1 MIVYT
6 SKECTLQIPKGLGN
20 FAADSVDIEPLSGSV
35 IELSATT
42 VTLSGAVETLEG
54 ETSKNKAD
62 IAALS
67 GKVDNLSSST
77 ITGLETRVSGNTKDI
92 AALSAQTTANT
103 AHIETLSASTVAMNN
118 SVTANTANIATLSG
132 ITSGLAVSVETLSG
146 EVKEDIYVYLKDLTA
161 MTTEEKTVAWKAL
174 EEKYLAGHS
183 IYLVAKSDNPTTD
196 LILPLAKYQPHKEG
210 DVLTGYFGFSV
221 IEGGGNAFYDVTFW
235 QRGQLFGN
243 IGPRATKK
251 VMYTLPKASSSK
263 LGGIKVGSGLTMS
276 GDFLN
281 LEIGEGL
288 GFSGNTLVVSGGSGS
303 GGGNYLIVNSLS
315 DISEPY
321 EGLEAYVKE
330 RTEYVEYTGYTID
343 ASQISEGYVA
353 HIYYDGANEAAV
365 YRSGEAFHWEWDN
378 NTTEK
383 FIDKGDYYYKINSE
397 HTVFTVLL
405 VNPAAYVTF
414 EEGVTT
420 ATTSG
425 TIEIFHKSVTYRYNG
440 TEWEEYQPPKV
451 YYLDEMTQSERADLY
466 NEIFRYTEKTFP
478 AGDYRFFVT
487 NEGNDE
493 YQGRFEVFVA
503 RFYEGDNVS
512 FSGLMQSRYNKVL
525 LQRGYKLTSTGD
537 FHSEF
542 SENTEIQGVHREL
555 EINITS
561 GGTIIGDDFNDLYQ
575 YLLYHTDNT
584 DAVLAPFPVLFRTA
598 IPDSGETCYAGTV
611 ETYTVWHSTTEGSHN
626 YIIFTS
632 KVEWNGRTR
641 VGKWKIWNDEQ
652 GWHSQTLYWGWLMN
666 GLVCVYDDE
675 YSNWSQ
681 AEKEEWYDRI
691 IDECWNYD
699 NTSFGLIRVSDK
711 TSSADTGYNQ
721 MRVSYSVYKLD
732 SIEAGYNSLH
742 FSGSEKDGDGPAERI
757 YSARITRGGSIE
769 QWEKRADL
777 SKLDEVYNAFIVAQ
791 YDEGNK
797 CLTGITHS
805 TKATMWETYKAERNE
820 EYARKTIIA
829 YVHTGDV
836 VPARFNL
843 INVDG
848 NMDENESGVKLYF
861 GAVYNSIADSSLHS
875 VRFSLSKNVETDVYT
890 IGDIV
895 EYSYTATV

>member
-20 FAADSVDIEPLSGSV
+20 FAAESVDIEPLSGSV

-42 VTLSGAVETLEG
+42 VTLSGAVETL
-54 ETSKNKAD
+54 NKSVDSQGDAIAD
-62 IAALS
+62 LLLD
-67 GKVDNLSSST
+67 VD
-77 ITGLETRVSGNTKDI
+77 GLDTRVSGNTEDI

-103 AHIETLSASTVAMNN
+103 AHIETLSASTVTMNN

-132 ITSGLAVSVETLSG
+132 ITSGLAVSVETLG
-146 EVKEDIYVYLKDLTA
+146 KVKEDIYVYLKDLTA
-161 MTTEEKTVAWKAL
+161 MTKEEKSVAWKAL

-183 IYLVAKSDNPTTD
+183 IYLVAKSGDPTTD
-196 LILPLAKYQPHKEG
+196 LMLPLAKYQPHTEG
-210 DVLTGYFGFSV
+210 EKYTGYFGFSV
-221 IEGGGNAFYDVTFW
+221 IDGGGNAFYDVTFW
-235 QRGQLFGN
+235 QRGDTLGN
-243 IGPRATKK
+243 TGPRAMRKE
-251 VMYTLPKASSSK
+251 MYKLPKASSGM

-288 GFSGNTLVVSGGSGS
+288 GFSGNTLVVSGGSG
-303 GGGNYLIVNSLS
+303 GGNYLIVDSLS
-315 DISEPY
+315 DISNPY

-330 RTEYVEYTGYTID
+330 RTEHLEYTGYTID

-353 HIYYDGANEAAV
+353 HIYYDGANETAV
-365 YRSGEAFHWEWDN
+365 YRSGGGFHWEWDN
-378 NTTEK
+378 GNTEK
-383 FIDKGDYYYKINSE
+383 FIDKKDYYYKINSE

-405 VNPAAYVTF
+405 KNPAAYVTF

-420 ATTSG
+420 ATTSD

-451 YYLDEMTQSERADLY
+451 YYLDKMTQSERADLY
-466 NEIFRYTEKTFP
+466 NEIFQYEEKTFP
-478 AGDYRFFVT
+478 AGNYRFFVT

-493 YQGRFEVFVA
+493 YQGRFEVFLA
-503 RFYEGDNVS
+503 RFYQGDDVS

-525 LQRGYKLTSTGD
+525 LQRGYKLTSAGD
-537 FHSEF
+537 FSPIF
-542 SENTEIQGVHREL
+542 SENTEIQGVRREI

-561 GGTIIGDDFNDLYQ
+561 GGTITGDNFEDLYQ
-575 YLLYHTDNT
+575 FLLYHTNNGDT
-584 DAVLAPFPVLFRTA
+584 ALAPFPVLFRTA
-598 IPDSGETCYAGTV
+598 IPNSGETCYAGTV
-611 ETYTVWHSTTEGSHN
+611 ETYTVWHSTTQDSHN

-641 VGKWKIWNDEQ
+641 VGKWKIWYDEQ

-666 GLVCVYDDE
+666 GLVCVYDNE

-691 IDECWNYD
+691 IEECWNYD
-699 NTSFGLIRVSDK
+699 NTSFGIIRVSDK

-721 MRVSYSVYKLD
+721 MRVSYSIYKLE

-742 FSGSEKDGDGPAERI
+742 FSGSEKDGDGPAERL
-757 YSARITRGGSIE
+757 YSARIARGNSIE
-769 QWEKRADL
+769 YWEKRADL
-777 SKLDEVYNAFIVAQ
+777 SKLDKVYDAFIVAQ
-791 YDEGNK
+791 YDNGNK
-797 CLTGITHS
+797 NLTGITHS
-805 TKATMWETYKAERNE
+805 TKATMWETYKIEGNE
-820 EYARKTIIA
+820 GYARKTIIA
-829 YVHTGDV
+829 YVHTGDI

-843 INVDG
+843 IYVDG

-861 GAVYNSIADSSLHS
+861 GAIYNSIADSSLHS

>member
-20 FAADSVDIEPLSGSV
+20 FASDSVDIEPLSGSV
-35 IELSATT
+35 VELSATT

-54 ETSKNKAD
+54 ETSKNKA
-62 IAALS
+62 
-67 GKVDNLSSST
+67 
-77 ITGLETRVSGNTKDI
+77 DI

-146 EVKEDIYVYLKDLTA
+146 EVKEDIYIYLKDLTA
-161 MTTEEKTVAWKAL
+161 MTKEEKVAFWKTL
-174 EEKYLAGHS
+174 EEKYLAGHQ
-183 IYLVAKSDNPTTD
+183 IYMVAHPLDLETD
-196 LILPLAKYQPHKEG
+196 LILPLVKYQPYTEG
-210 DVLTGYFGFSV
+210 QKYTGYFGFSV
-221 IEGGGNAFYDVTFW
+221 IEGGGNAFYDVNFW
-235 QRGQLFGN
+235 HRGDIVGNSGARAQRQ
-243 IGPRATKK
+243 I
-251 VMYTLPKASSSK
+251 MYTLPKADPK
-263 LGGIKVGSGLTMS
+263 RLGGIKVGSGLTMS

-288 GFSGNTLVVSGGSGS
+288 GFSGNTLVVSGSSGN
-303 GGGNYLIVNSLS
+303 GGGNYLIVNSLT
-315 DISEPY
+315 DITNPY

-330 RTEYVEYTGYTID
+330 WTEHLEYTGYTID

-365 YRSGEAFHWEWDN
+365 YRSGGAFYWEWN
-378 NTTEK
+378 NDITDT
-383 FIDKGDYYYKINSE
+383 FIDKVDYYYKINSE

-405 VNPAAYVTF
+405 KNPAAYVTF
-414 EEGVTT
+414 EGGVTT
-420 ATTSG
+420 ATTSD

-451 YYLDEMTQSERADLY
+451 YYLDKMTQAELLALY
-466 NEIFRYTEKTFP
+466 NDIFQYTEKTFP
-478 AGDYRFFVT
+478 AGNYRFFVT

-503 RFYEGDNVS
+503 RFYQGDNVS
-512 FSGLMQSRYNKVL
+512 FSGLMQSRSNKML

-584 DAVLAPFPVLFRTA
+584 DAVLAPFPVMFRTA
-598 IPDSGETCYAGTV
+598 IPNSGETCYAGTV

-632 KVEWNGRTR
+632 KIEWNGRTR
-641 VGKWKIWNDEQ
+641 VGKWKLWSDEQ
-652 GWHSQTLYWGWLMN
+652 GWHTQTLYWGWLMN

-681 AEKEEWYDRI
+681 TEKEEWYDRI
-691 IDECWNYD
+691 IEECWNYD
-699 NTSFGLIRVSDK
+699 NTSFGIIRVSDK

-721 MRVSYSVYKLD
+721 MRVSYSIYKLE

-742 FSGSEKDGDGPAERI
+742 FSGSEKDGDGPAERL
-757 YSARITRGGSIE
+757 YSARIARGNSIE
-769 QWEKRADL
+769 YWEKRADL
-777 SKLDEVYNAFIVAQ
+777 SKLDKIYDAFIVAQ
-791 YDEGNK
+791 YDNGNK
-797 CLTGITHS
+797 NLTGITHS
-805 TKATMWETYKAERNE
+805 TKATIWEAYKAERNE

-829 YVHTGDV
+829 YVHTGDI

>member
-42 VTLSGAVETLEG
+42 VTLSGAVETL
-54 ETSKNKAD
+54 NKSVDSQGNA
-62 IAALS
+62 IAGLLLD
-67 GKVDNLSSST
+67 VD
-77 ITGLETRVSGNTKDI
+77 GLDTRVSGNTKDI

-132 ITSGLAVSVETLSG
+132 ITSGLAVSVETLG
-146 EVKEDIYVYLKDLTA
+146 KVKEDIYVYLKDLNA
-161 MTTEEKTVAWKAL
+161 MTTEEKKTAWVAL

-183 IYLVAKSDNPTTD
+183 IYMVAMSDNPTTNI
-196 LILPLAKYQPHKEG
+196 ILPLAKYQPHKEG
-210 DVLTGYFGFSV
+210 ETLTGYFGFSV

-235 QRGQLFGN
+235 QRGTIFGN
-243 IGPRATKK
+243 TGPRATKK

-288 GFSGNTLVVSGGSGS
+288 GFSGNTLVVSGGSEN
-303 GGGNYLIVNSLS
+303 GGNYLIVNSLS
-315 DISEPY
+315 DISAPY

-343 ASQISEGYVA
+343 ASQINEGYAA
-353 HIYYDGANEAAV
+353 HIYYDGTNETAV
-365 YRSGEAFHWEWDN
+365 YRSGEAFYWEWDN
-378 NTTEK
+378 GTTEV
-383 FIDKGDYYYKINSE
+383 FIDKGDYYYKINSG

-405 VNPAAYVTF
+405 KNPAAYVTF
-414 EEGVTT
+414 EGGVTT
-420 ATTSG
+420 ATTSN
-425 TIEIFHKSVTYRYNG
+425 TFEILHKAVTYRYNG

-451 YYLDEMTQSERADLY
+451 YYLDKMTQSERVDLY
-466 NEIFRYTEKTFP
+466 NEIFRYKETTFP
-478 AGDYRFFVT
+478 AGNYRFFVT

-503 RFYEGDNVS
+503 RFYQGDGVS
-512 FSGLMQSRYNKVL
+512 FSGLMQSRVNKVL

-537 FHSEF
+537 FNSEF
-542 SENTEIQGVHREL
+542 SENTEIKGVPG
-555 EINITS
+555 EIIMNIS
-561 GGTIIGDDFNDLYQ
+561 SDGTINVTRF
-575 YLLYHTDNT
+575 LLYDLLLANT
-584 DAVLAPFPVLFRTA
+584 NNGNSTFAPFPVLFKEE
-598 IPDSGETCYAGTV
+598 IPDRKDTYYAGTI
-611 ETYTVWHSTTEGSHN
+611 ESFSMGHSTHKNSDN
-626 YIIFTS
+626 WVIFTA
-632 KVEWNGRTR
+632 KIEWNGRTR
-641 VGKWKIWNDEQ
+641 VGKWKIW
-652 GWHSQTLYWGWLMN
+652 HSNEGSWLMQTLYWGWLMN
-666 GLVCVYDDE
+666 GLVCVYDSE

-681 AEKEEWYDRI
+681 TEKEEWYDRI
-691 IDECWNYD
+691 IEECWNYD

-721 MRVSYSVYKLD
+721 MRVSYSIYKLD

-742 FSGSEKDGDGPAERI
+742 FSGSEKDGDGPSERL
-757 YSARITRGGSIE
+757 YNARIARGGSIE
-769 QWEKRADL
+769 YWEKRADL
-777 SKLDEVYNAFIVAQ
+777 SKLDNIYDAFIVAQ
-791 YDEGNK
+791 YDNGNK
-797 CLTGITHS
+797 SLTGITHS
-805 TKATMWETYKAERNE
+805 TKATMWETYKVERNE
-820 EYARKTIIA
+820 GYARKTIVA

-843 INVDG
+843 ISVDG
-848 NMDENESGVKLYF
+848 NMEQNESGVKLYF
-861 GAVYNSIADSSLHS
+861 GAIYNSIADSSLHS

-895 EYSYTATV
+895 ENSYTTS

>member
-20 FAADSVDIEPLSGSV
+20 FAAESVDIEPLSGSV

-42 VTLSGAVETLEG
+42 VTLSGAVETL
-54 ETSKNKAD
+54 NKSVDSQGDAIAD
-62 IAALS
+62 LLLD
-67 GKVDNLSSST
+67 VD
-77 ITGLETRVSGNTKDI
+77 GLDTRVSGNTEDI
-92 AALSAQTTANT
+92 AALSAQTTANK
-103 AHIETLSASTVAMNN
+103 AHIETLSASTVAINN

-146 EVKEDIYVYLKDLTA
+146 EVKEDIYVYLKDLNA
-161 MTTEEKTVAWKAL
+161 MTTEEKTAAWGAL

-183 IYLVAKSDNPTTD
+183 IYLVAESTTSSTTD
-196 LILPLAKYQPHKEG
+196 IILPLAKYQPHKEG
-210 DVLTGYFGFSV
+210 EALTGYFGFSV
-221 IEGGGNAFYDVTFW
+221 IDGGGNAFYDVTFW
-235 QRGQLFGN
+235 QRGTIFGN
-243 IGPRATKK
+243 TGIKATRKE
-251 VMYTLPKASSSK
+251 MYKLPNASSSK

-288 GFSGNTLVVSGGSGS
+288 GFSGNTLVVSGGSGGS
-303 GGGNYLIVNSLS
+303 NGNYLIVNSLS

-343 ASQISEGYVA
+343 ASQIVDKTVA
-353 HIYYDGANEAAV
+353 HIYYDGTNENSV
-365 YRSGEAFHWEWDN
+365 YRDANYFYLDW
-378 NTTEK
+378 NTSNTGV

-397 HTVFTVLL
+397 QTVFTVLL

-420 ATTSG
+420 ATTSD
-425 TIEIFHKSVTYRYNG
+425 TVEIFHKAVTYRYNG

-451 YYLDEMTQSERADLY
+451 YYLDEMTQSERVDLY
-466 NEIFRYTEKTFP
+466 NEIFRYEEKTFP
-478 AGDYRFFVT
+478 AGNYRFFVT
-487 NEGNDE
+487 NEGYDE

-503 RFYEGDNVS
+503 RFYQGDDVS
-512 FSGLMQSRYNKVL
+512 FSGLMQSRSNDLL

-542 SENTEIQGVHREL
+542 EQNTVIQVVHSEIR
-555 EINITS
+555 IDITS
-561 GGTIIGDDFNDLYQ
+561 GGTITNNYFEELYQ
-575 YLLYHTDNT
+575 YLLSNSNNYIEYVN
-584 DAVLAPFPVLFRTA
+584 APFPILFREE
-598 IPDSGETCYAGTV
+598 IPDSGETYYAGTI
-611 ETYTVWHSTTEGSHN
+611 EAFTMGHSTQNGN
-626 YIIFTS
+626 DNWAIFTA

-641 VGKWKIWNDEQ
+641 VGKWKIWYNAE

-666 GLVCVYDDE
+666 GLVCVYDSE

-681 AEKEEWYDRI
+681 TEKEEWYDRI
-691 IDECWNYD
+691 IEECWNYD
-699 NTSFGLIRVSDK
+699 NTSFGIIRVNDK
-711 TSSADTGYNQ
+711 TSSADTGYNH
-721 MRVSYSVYKLD
+721 MRVSYSIYKLD

-742 FSGSEKDGDGPAERI
+742 FSGSEKDGDAPAERV
-757 YSARITRGGSIE
+757 YSARIARGNSIE
-769 QWEKRADL
+769 YWEKRADL
-777 SKLDEVYNAFIVAQ
+777 SKLDKVYDAFIVAQ
-791 YDEGNK
+791 YDNGNK
-797 CLTGITHS
+797 NLTGITHN
-805 TKATMWETYKAERNE
+805 TKATMWETYKIEGNE
-820 EYARKTIIA
+820 GYARKTIMA
-829 YVHTGDV
+829 YVHTGDI

-843 INVDG
+843 ISVDG
-848 NMDENESGVKLYF
+848 NMEQNESSVKLYF

-895 EYSYTATV
+895 EYSYTAS

>member
-67 GKVDNLSSST
+67 
-77 ITGLETRVSGNTKDI
+77 
-92 AALSAQTTANT
+92 AQTTANT
-103 AHIETLSASTVAMNN
+103 AHIETLSASTVAINN

-132 ITSGLAVSVETLSG
+132 ITSGLAVSVETLG
-146 EVKEDIYVYLKDLTA
+146 EVKEDIYVYLKDLNA
-161 MTTEEKTVAWKAL
+161 MTLEEKKAAWGPL

-183 IYLVAKSDNPTTD
+183 IYLVAKSPTNMATD
-196 LILPLAKYQPHKEG
+196 LILPLAKYQPYEEG
-210 DVLTGYFGFSV
+210 KQYTGYFGFSV
-221 IEGGGNAFYDVTFW
+221 IDGGGNAFYDVTFW
-235 QRGQLFGN
+235 HRGQIFGN
-243 IGPRATKK
+243 LGVKAERKI
-251 VMYTLPKASSSK
+251 MYTLPKADPK
-263 LGGIKVGSGLTMS
+263 RLGGIKVGSGLTMS

-288 GFSGNTLVVSGGSGS
+288 GFSGNTLVVSGGSG
-303 GGGNYLIVNSLS
+303 GGNYLIVDSLS
-315 DISEPY
+315 DISNPY

-330 RTEYVEYTGYTID
+330 WTEHLQYTGYTID
-343 ASQISEGYVA
+343 ASQINEGYAA

-365 YRSGEAFHWEWDN
+365 YRSGEGFYWEWDN
-378 NTTEK
+378 GTTEK
-383 FIDKGDYYYKINSE
+383 FIDKGDYYYKINSG

-405 VNPAAYVTF
+405 KNPAAYVTF

-420 ATTSG
+420 ATTSD
-425 TIEIFHKSVTYRYNG
+425 TIDIFHKSVTYRYNG

-451 YYLDEMTQSERADLY
+451 YYLDKMTQSERVDLY

-478 AGDYRFFVT
+478 AGNYRFFVT

-503 RFYEGDNVS
+503 RFYQGDNVS
-512 FSGLMQSRYNKVL
+512 FSGLMQSRGNKML

-537 FHSEF
+537 FYSVLEENTVIQGIHSE
-542 SENTEIQGVHREL
+542 IR
-555 EINITS
+555 INITS
-561 GGTIIGDDFNDLYQ
+561 GGTIDGNLEKLY
-575 YLLYHTDNT
+575 YTLGNNTDNIET
-584 DAVLAPFPVLFRTA
+584 ALAPFPILFSEE
-598 IPDSGETCYAGTV
+598 IPDSGKTYYAGTV
-611 ETYTVWHSTTEGSHN
+611 EAFTLRN
-626 YIIFTS
+626 YVPNGNWAIFTS
-632 KVEWNGRTR
+632 KIEWNGRTR

-681 AEKEEWYDRI
+681 TEKEEWYDRI
-691 IDECWNYD
+691 INECWNYD

-711 TSSADTGYNQ
+711 TSSADTGYNH
-721 MRVSYSVYKLD
+721 MRVVYSIYKLD

-742 FSGSEKDGDGPAERI
+742 FSGSEKDGDGPSERL
-757 YSARITRGGSIE
+757 YNARIARGNSIE
-769 QWEKRADL
+769 YWEKRADL
-777 SKLDEVYNAFIVAQ
+777 SKLDKVYDAFIVAQ
-791 YDEGNK
+791 YDNGNK
-797 CLTGITHS
+797 NLTGITHS
-805 TKATMWETYKAERNE
+805 TKATMWETYKIEGNE
-820 EYARKTIIA
+820 GYARKTIIA

-843 INVDG
+843 ISVDG
-848 NMDENESGVKLYF
+848 NMEQNESGVKLYF
-861 GAVYNSIADSSLHS
+861 GAVFNSLADSSLHS

-895 EYSYTATV
+895 EYSYAAS

>member
-67 GKVDNLSSST
+67 T
-77 ITGLETRVSGNTKDI
+77 
-92 AALSAQTTANT
+92 QTTANT

-161 MTTEEKTVAWKAL
+161 MTKEEKTVAWKAL

-183 IYLVAKSDNPTTD
+183 IYLVAKSPASSTTD
-196 LILPLAKYQPHKEG
+196 IILPLAKYEPHKEG

-221 IEGGGNAFYDVTFW
+221 IDGGGNAFYDVTFW

-243 IGPRATKK
+243 TGQKATRQI
-251 VMYTLPKASSSK
+251 MYTLPKADPK
-263 LGGIKVGSGLTMS
+263 RLGGIKPGSGLTMS

-281 LEIGEGL
+281 LDIGEGL
-288 GFSGNTLVVSGGSGS
+288 GFSGNTLVVSGSSGS

-315 DISEPY
+315 DISNPY

-330 RTEYVEYTGYTID
+330 RTEHLEYTGYTID

-353 HIYYDGANEAAV
+353 HIYYDGTNETAV
-365 YRSGEAFHWEWDN
+365 YRSGEGFYWEWDN
-378 NTTEK
+378 GITEV
-383 FIDKGDYYYKINSE
+383 FIDKGDYYYKINSNY
-397 HTVFTVLL
+397 TVFTVLL
-405 VNPAAYVTF
+405 KNPAAYVTF

-420 ATTSG
+420 ATTSD

-451 YYLDEMTQSERADLY
+451 YYLDKMTQSERVDLY

-478 AGDYRFFVT
+478 AGNYRFFVT

-503 RFYEGDNVS
+503 RFYQGDNVS
-512 FSGLMQSRYNKVL
+512 FSGLMQSRGNKML

-537 FHSEF
+537 FNSEF

-561 GGTIIGDDFNDLYQ
+561 GGTIIGDDFEDLYQ
-575 YLLYHTDNT
+575 FLLYHTNNVDT
-584 DAVLAPFPVLFRTA
+584 ALAPFPVLFRTA
-598 IPDSGETCYAGTV
+598 IPNSGETCYAGTV
-611 ETYTVWHSTTEGSHN
+611 ETYTVWNSTQEGGYN

-632 KVEWNGRTR
+632 KIEWNGRTR
-641 VGKWKIWNDEQ
+641 VGKWKIWYNEQ
-652 GWHSQTLYWGWLMN
+652 GWHTKTLYWGWLMN
-666 GLVCVYDDE
+666 GLVCIYDSE

-699 NTSFGLIRVSDK
+699 NTSFGIIRVSDK
-711 TSSADTGYNQ
+711 TSSADTGYNH
-721 MRVSYSVYKLD
+721 MRVSYSIYKLD

-742 FSGSEKDGDGPAERI
+742 FSGSEQDGDGPAERI
-757 YSARITRGGSIE
+757 YSARIARGNSIE
-769 QWEKRADL
+769 YWEKRADL
-777 SKLDEVYNAFIVAQ
+777 SKLDKIYDAFIVAQ
-791 YDEGNK
+791 YDNDNK
-797 CLTGITHS
+797 NLTGITHS
-805 TKATMWETYKAERNE
+805 TKATMWETYKIERNE
-820 EYARKTIIA
+820 GYARKTIVA
-829 YVHTGDV
+829 YVHTGDI

-843 INVDG
+843 ISVEG
-848 NMDENESGVKLYF
+848 NMDENEGGVKLYF

>member
-1 MIVYT
+1 MHFFNMIKYQNED
-6 SKECTLQIPKGLGN
+6 KTLIVPSGLGN
-20 FAADSVDIEPLSGSV
+20 IPSKGGSDVTKQDV
-35 IELSATT
+35 IEIVNSAITAYDT
-42 VTLSGAVETLEG
+42 EAQVELEG
-54 ETSKNKAD
+54 IRDNVSGNTAD

-67 GKVDNLSSST
+67 GQVNNLSSST
-77 ITGLETRVSGNTKDI
+77 VTGLETAQN
-92 AALSAQTTANT
+92 AA
-103 AHIETLSASTVAMNN
+103 N
-118 SVTANTANIATLSG
+118 SANI
-132 ITSGLAVSVETLSG
+132 LASSAYTRADEA
-146 EVKEDIYVYLKDLTA
+146 YN
-161 MTTEEKTVAWKAL
+161 
-174 EEKYLAGHS
+174 LAES
-183 IYLVAKSDNPTTD
+183 
-196 LILPLAKYQPHKEG
+196 
-210 DVLTGYFGFSV
+210 LTG
-221 IEGGGNAFYDVTFW
+221 
-235 QRGQLFGN
+235 
-243 IGPRATKK
+243 
-251 VMYTLPKASSSK
+251 
-263 LGGIKVGSGLTMS
+263 GS
-276 GDFLN
+276 N
-281 LEIGEGL
+281 
-288 GFSGNTLVVSGGSGS
+288 
-303 GGGNYLIVNSLS
+303 GNYLIVNSLS

-330 RTEYVEYTGYTID
+330 RTEYVQYTGYTID
-343 ASQISEGYVA
+343 ASQISEGYAA

-365 YRSGEAFHWEWDN
+365 YRSGGAFHWEWN
-378 NTTEK
+378 NDITDT
-383 FIDKGDYYYKINSE
+383 FIDKVDYYYKINSE

-405 VNPAAYVTF
+405 KNPAAYVTF
-414 EEGVTT
+414 EGGVTT
-420 ATTSG
+420 ATTSD

-451 YYLDEMTQSERADLY
+451 YYLDKMTQAELVALY
-466 NEIFRYTEKTFP
+466 NDIFRYSEKTFP
-478 AGDYRFFVT
+478 AGNYRFFVT

-503 RFYEGDNVS
+503 RFYQGDNVS
-512 FSGLMQSRYNKVL
+512 FSGLMQSRGNKML

-542 SENTEIQGVHREL
+542 SENTVIQGVSREI

-611 ETYTVWHSTTEGSHN
+611 ETYTVWHSTQQGGYN

-632 KVEWNGRTR
+632 KIEWNGRTR
-641 VGKWKIWNDEQ
+641 VGKWKIWYNEQ
-652 GWHSQTLYWGWLMN
+652 GWHTQTLYWGWLMN

-681 AEKEEWYDRI
+681 TEKEEWYDRI

-699 NTSFGLIRVSDK
+699 NTSFGIIRVSDK

-721 MRVSYSVYKLD
+721 MRVSYSIYKLD

-742 FSGSEKDGDGPAERI
+742 FSGSEKDGDGPAERL
-757 YSARITRGGSIE
+757 YSARIARGNSIE
-769 QWEKRADL
+769 YWEKRADL
-777 SKLDEVYNAFIVAQ
+777 SKLDKIYDAFIVAQ
-791 YDEGNK
+791 YDNGNK
-797 CLTGITHS
+797 NLTGITHS
-805 TKATMWETYKAERNE
+805 TKATMWESYKAERNE
-820 EYARKTIIA
+820 EYARKTIVA
-829 YVHTGDV
+829 YVHTGDI

-843 INVDG
+843 IYVDG

-895 EYSYTATV
+895 EYSYASS

>member
-42 VTLSGAVETLEG
+42 VNLSGALETLEG
-54 ETSKNKAD
+54 ETSKNKA
-62 IAALS
+62 
-67 GKVDNLSSST
+67 
-77 ITGLETRVSGNTKDI
+77 DI

-161 MTTEEKTVAWKAL
+161 MTKEEKTVAWKAL

-183 IYLVAKSDNPTTD
+183 IYLVGKSSDPTTD
-196 LILPLAKYQPHKEG
+196 IILPLAKYQPHKEG
-210 DVLTGYFGFSV
+210 DILTGYFGFSV
-221 IEGGGNAFYDVTFW
+221 IDGGGNAFYDVTFW
-235 QRGQLFGN
+235 QRGQMFGN
-243 IGPRATKK
+243 IGPKATRQ
-251 VMYTLPKASSSK
+251 VMYTLPKADPK
-263 LGGIKVGSGLTMS
+263 RLGGIKVGSGLTMS

-288 GFSGNTLVVSGGSGS
+288 GFSGNTLVVSGS
-303 GGGNYLIVNSLS
+303 GGSNGNYLIVDSLS
-315 DISEPY
+315 DISNPY

-330 RTEYVEYTGYTID
+330 RTEYVQYTGYTID
-343 ASQISEGYVA
+343 ASQISEGYAA

-365 YRSGEAFHWEWDN
+365 YRSGGLFYWEWDN
-378 NTTEK
+378 YTSEK
-383 FIDKGDYYYKINSE
+383 FIDKVDYYYKINSE

-405 VNPAAYVTF
+405 KNPAAYVTF

-420 ATTSG
+420 ATTSD

-451 YYLDEMTQSERADLY
+451 YYLDKMTQAERADLY
-466 NEIFRYTEKTFP
+466 NEIFKYTEKTFP
-478 AGDYRFFVT
+478 AGNYRFFVF

-503 RFYEGDNVS
+503 RFYQGDDVS
-512 FSGLMQSRYNKVL
+512 FSGLMQSRSSKKL

-537 FHSEF
+537 FRSEF
-542 SENTEIQGVHREL
+542 SENTEIQGVQREL

-561 GGTIIGDDFNDLYQ
+561 GGTITGDDFNDLYQ
-575 YLLYHTDNT
+575 YLLYHTNNGG
-584 DAVLAPFPVLFRTA
+584 DAVLAPFPVMFRTA
-598 IPDSGETCYAGTV
+598 IPNSGETCYAGTV
-611 ETYTVWHSTTEGSHN
+611 ETYTVWHSTTQDSHN

-641 VGKWKIWNDEQ
+641 VGKWKIWSDEQ

-681 AEKEEWYDRI
+681 TEKEEWYDRI
-691 IDECWNYD
+691 IEECWNYD
-699 NTSFGLIRVSDK
+699 NTSFGIIRVSDK

-721 MRVSYSVYKLD
+721 MRVSYSIYRLE

-742 FSGSEKDGDGPAERI
+742 FSGSEKDGDGPAERL
-757 YSARITRGGSIE
+757 YSARIARGGSIE
-769 QWEKRADL
+769 YWEKRVDL
-777 SKLDEVYNAFIVAQ
+777 SKLDKVYDAFIVAQ
-791 YDEGNK
+791 YDNDNK
-797 CLTGITHS
+797 NLTGITHS
-805 TKATMWETYKAERNE
+805 TKATMWETYKIEGNE
-820 EYARKTIIA
+820 GYARKTIVA

-843 INVDG
+843 ISVEG
-848 NMDENESGVKLYF
+848 NMGENESGVKLHF

>member
-42 VTLSGAVETLEG
+42 VTLSGAVETL
-54 ETSKNKAD
+54 NKSVDSQGNAIAD
-62 IAALS
+62 LLLD
-67 GKVDNLSSST
+67 VD
-77 ITGLETRVSGNTKDI
+77 GLDTRVSGNTKDI

-103 AHIETLSASTVAMNN
+103 AHIEALSASTVAMNN

-161 MTTEEKTVAWKAL
+161 MTKEEKTVAWGAL

-183 IYLVAKSDNPTTD
+183 IYLVAKSSDPSTD
-196 LILPLAKYQPHKEG
+196 LIFPLTKYQPYTEG
-210 DVLTGYFGFSV
+210 DKYTGYFGFSV

-235 QRGQLFGN
+235 RRGDTLGN
-243 IGPRATKK
+243 IGTRIIRKE
-251 VMYTLPKASSSK
+251 MYTLPKASSGM

-288 GFSGNTLVVSGGSGS
+288 GFSGNTLVVSGGGS
-303 GGGNYLIVNSLS
+303 GGGNYLIVDSLS
-315 DISEPY
+315 DISNPY

-330 RTEYVEYTGYTID
+330 KTEYLEYTGYTID
-343 ASQISEGYVA
+343 ASQISEGYAA
-353 HIYYDGANEAAV
+353 HIYYDGTNEKAV
-365 YRSGEAFHWEWDN
+365 YRSGGSFHWGWDN
-378 NTTEK
+378 GITDR
-383 FIDKGDYYYKINSE
+383 FIDEEDFYYKINSE

-405 VNPAAYVTF
+405 KNPAAYVTF
-414 EEGVTT
+414 EGGVTT
-420 ATTSG
+420 ATTSD
-425 TIEIFHKSVTYRYNG
+425 TIEIFHMSTTHRYNG
-440 TEWEEYQPPKV
+440 TEWEQYQPQRV
-451 YYLDEMTQSERADLY
+451 CYLDEMTKAERVSLY
-466 NEIFRYTEKTFP
+466 RELKQYYETTFP
-478 AGDYRFFVT
+478 AGKYRFFAE
-487 NEGNDE
+487 NKQDE
-493 YQGRFEVFVA
+493 AFLGKFEVFLA
-503 RFYEGDNVS
+503 RFDGNGDIW
-512 FSGLMQSRYNKVL
+512 FTGIMQSRYNDILYRRSYQLNSV
-525 LQRGYKLTSTGD
+525 GD
-537 FHSEF
+537 FSITF
-542 SENTEIQGVHREL
+542 SWDGQIPTIPEETR
-555 EINITS
+555 INITS
-561 GGTIIGDDFNDLYQ
+561 GGTLDGDFEKFYNE
-575 YLLYHTDNT
+575 LLGNT
-584 DAVLAPFPVLFRTA
+584 NNGGAVIAPFPILFREE
-598 IPDSGETCYAGTV
+598 IPDSGETYYAGTV
-611 ETYTVWHSTTEGSHN
+611 EAFTMGHSTQNGN
-626 YIIFTS
+626 DNWAIFTA
-632 KVEWNGRTR
+632 KIEWNGRTR
-641 VGKWKIWNDEQ
+641 VGKWKIWYNEQ

-666 GLVCVYDDE
+666 GLVCVYDNE

-691 IDECWNYD
+691 IEECWNYD
-699 NTSFGLIRVSDK
+699 NTSFGIIRVNDK
-711 TSSADTGYNQ
+711 TSSADTGYNH
-721 MRVSYSVYKLD
+721 MRVSYSIYKLD

-742 FSGSEKDGDGPAERI
+742 FSGSEKDGDGPAERL
-757 YSARITRGGSIE
+757 YNARIMRGNSIE
-769 QWEKRADL
+769 YWEKRVDL
-777 SKLDEVYNAFIVAQ
+777 SKLDKVYDAFIVAQ

-797 CLTGITHS
+797 SLTGITHS
-805 TKATMWETYKAERNE
+805 TKATMWETYKIERNE
-820 EYARKTIIA
+820 GYARKTIVA

-843 INVDG
+843 IYVDG

-895 EYSYTATV
+895 EYSYANS

>member
-35 IELSATT
+35 VELSATT

-54 ETSKNKAD
+54 KTS
-62 IAALS
+62 
-67 GKVDNLSSST
+67 
-77 ITGLETRVSGNTKDI
+77 E
-92 AALSAQTTANT
+92 NT
-103 AHIETLSASTVAMNN
+103 AHIEALSASTVAMNN

-132 ITSGLAVSVETLSG
+132 ITSGLAVKVETLG
-146 EVKEDIYVYLKDLTA
+146 EVKEDIYVYLKDLNA
-161 MTTEEKTVAWKAL
+161 MTIEEKKSAWVAL

-183 IYLVAKSDNPTTD
+183 IYLVASPTNSTTY
-196 LILPLAKYQPHKEG
+196 LTLPLGKYQPHIEG
-210 DVLTGYFGFSV
+210 IDYTGYFEFLV
-221 IEGGGNAFYDVTFW
+221 IEGEGNAFYDVTFW
-235 QRGQLFGN
+235 HRGAISGN
-243 IGPRATKK
+243 SGPRATKK

-263 LGGIKVGSGLTMS
+263 LGGIKIGSGLTMS

-288 GFSGNTLVVSGGSGS
+288 AFSGNTLVVSGGSEN
-303 GGGNYLIVNSLS
+303 GGNYLIVNSLS
-315 DISEPY
+315 DISNPY

-330 RTEYVEYTGYTID
+330 RTEHLQYTGYTID
-343 ASQISEGYVA
+343 ASQINEGYAA
-353 HIYYDGANEAAV
+353 HIYYDGTNETPV
-365 YRSGEAFHWEWDN
+365 YRSGEGFYWEWDN
-378 NTTEK
+378 GTTEK
-383 FIDKGDYYYKINSE
+383 FIDKGDYYYKINSG

-405 VNPAAYVTF
+405 KNPAAYVTF
-414 EEGVTT
+414 ENGVTT
-420 ATTSG
+420 ATTSD

-451 YYLDEMTQSERADLY
+451 YYLDEMTQSERVDLY
-466 NEIFRYTEKTFP
+466 NEIFRYEEKTFP
-478 AGDYRFFVT
+478 AGNYRFFVT

-503 RFYEGDNVS
+503 RFYQGDNVS
-512 FSGLMQSRYNKVL
+512 FSGLMQSRGNKML

-537 FHSEF
+537 FNSEF
-542 SENTEIQGVHREL
+542 SANTEIQGVHREL

-575 YLLYHTDNT
+575 FLLYHTNNGDT
-584 DAVLAPFPVLFRTA
+584 ALAPFPVLFRTA
-598 IPDSGETCYAGTV
+598 IPNSGETCYAGTV
-611 ETYTVWHSTTEGSHN
+611 ETYTVWHSTTQDSHN

-641 VGKWKIWNDEQ
+641 VGKWKLWYDEQ
-652 GWHSQTLYWGWLMN
+652 GWHTKTLYWGWLMN

-681 AEKEEWYDRI
+681 TEKEEWYDRI
-691 IDECWNYD
+691 IEECWNYD
-699 NTSFGLIRVSDK
+699 NTSFGIIRVSDK
-711 TSSADTGYNQ
+711 TSSADTGYNH
-721 MRVSYSVYKLD
+721 MRVSYSIYRLE

-742 FSGSEKDGDGPAERI
+742 FSGSEKDGDAPAERL
-757 YSARITRGGSIE
+757 YSARIARGNSIE
-769 QWEKRADL
+769 YWERRVDL
-777 SKLDEVYNAFIVAQ
+777 SKLDKVYDAFIVAQ
-791 YDEGNK
+791 YDNGNK
-797 CLTGITHS
+797 SLTGITHS
-805 TKATMWETYKAERNE
+805 TKATMWETYKIERNE
-820 EYARKTIIA
+820 GYTRKTIVA

-843 INVDG
+843 ISVEG
-848 NMDENESGVKLYF
+848 NMDENEGGVKLYF

-875 VRFSLSKNVETDVYT
+875 VRFSLSKNVQTDVYT

-895 EYSYTATV
+895 EHSYTAS

>member
-1 MIVYT
+1 MIVYIA
-6 SKECTLQIPKGLGN
+6 SDSTLQIPKGLGN
-20 FAADSVDIEPLSGSV
+20 FAAESVDIEPLSGSV

-54 ETSKNKAD
+54 ETNKNKA
-62 IAALS
+62 
-67 GKVDNLSSST
+67 
-77 ITGLETRVSGNTKDI
+77 DI

-146 EVKEDIYVYLKDLTA
+146 KVKENIYVYLKDLNA
-161 MTTEEKTVAWKAL
+161 MTAEEKKAAWVAL

-183 IYLVAKSDNPTTD
+183 IYLVAKSDDPTTD
-196 LILPLAKYQPHKEG
+196 IILPLAKYEPHKEG

-243 IGPRATKK
+243 TGPRATKK

-288 GFSGNTLVVSGGSGS
+288 GFSGNTLVVSGGSEN
-303 GGGNYLIVNSLS
+303 GGNYLIVNSLS
-315 DISEPY
+315 DISNPY

-330 RTEYVEYTGYTID
+330 RTEHLQYTGYTID

-353 HIYYDGANEAAV
+353 HIYYDGANETAV
-365 YRSGEAFHWEWDN
+365 YRSGERFHWGWN
-378 NTTEK
+378 NDITET

-405 VNPAAYVTF
+405 KNPAAYVTF

-420 ATTSG
+420 ATTSD
-425 TIEIFHKSVTYRYNG
+425 TVEIFHMSTTYRYNG
-440 TEWEEYQPPKV
+440 TEWEQYQPQRV
-451 YYLDEMTQSERADLY
+451 CYLDEMTQSERVSLY
-466 NEIFRYTEKTFP
+466 RELKQYNDISFP
-478 AGDYRFFVT
+478 AGKYRFFAKDDQ
-487 NEGNDE
+487 NDAFSNKFELLLAKFDGN
-493 YQGRFEVFVA
+493 
-503 RFYEGDNVS
+503 GDIW
-512 FSGLMQSRYNKVL
+512 FTGIMQSRYNDIMFRRSY
-525 LQRGYKLTSTGD
+525 QLTSAGG
-537 FHSEF
+537 F
-542 SENTEIQGVHREL
+542 SITFSWESQIPTIPEETR
-555 EINITS
+555 INITS
-561 GGTIIGDDFNDLYQ
+561 GGTLDGDFEKFYNE
-575 YLLYHTDNT
+575 LLNNT
-584 DAVLAPFPVLFRTA
+584 NNGGTVIAPFPILFREE
-598 IPDSGETCYAGTV
+598 IPDSGETYYAGTV
-611 ETYTVWHSTTEGSHN
+611 EAFTMGHSTQNGN
-626 YIIFTS
+626 DNWAIFTA

-641 VGKWKIWNDEQ
+641 VGKWKLWYDEQ
-652 GWHSQTLYWGWLMN
+652 GWHTQTLYWGWLMN

-681 AEKEEWYDRI
+681 TEKEEWYDRI
-691 IDECWNYD
+691 IEECWNYD

-711 TSSADTGYNQ
+711 TSSADTGYNH
-721 MRVSYSVYKLD
+721 MRVSYSIYRLE

-742 FSGSEKDGDGPAERI
+742 FSGSEKDGDGPAERV

-769 QWEKRADL
+769 YWERRVDL
-777 SKLDEVYNAFIVAQ
+777 SKLDKVYDAFIVAQ
-791 YDEGNK
+791 YDNGNK
-797 CLTGITHS
+797 SLTGITHS
-805 TKATMWETYKAERNE
+805 TKVTMWETYKVERNE
-820 EYARKTIIA
+820 EYARKTIVA

>member
-20 FAADSVDIEPLSGSV
+20 FAAESVDIEPLSGSV

-42 VTLSGAVETLEG
+42 VTLSGAVETLNESVDSQG
-54 ETSKNKAD
+54 NAIAD
-62 IAALS
+62 LLLD
-67 GKVDNLSSST
+67 VD
-77 ITGLETRVSGNTKDI
+77 GLDTRVSGNTKDI

-103 AHIETLSASTVAMNN
+103 AHIEALSASTVAMNN

-132 ITSGLAVSVETLSG
+132 ITSGLAVSVETLG
-146 EVKEDIYVYLKDLTA
+146 KVKEDIYVYLKDLTA
-161 MTTEEKTVAWKAL
+161 MTTEEKTAAWKAL

-183 IYLVAKSDNPTTD
+183 IYLVAKSPTSSTTD
-196 LILPLAKYQPHKEG
+196 LILPLAKYQPHTEG
-210 DVLTGYFGFSV
+210 EKYTGYFDFSV

-235 QRGQLFGN
+235 QRGDILGN
-243 IGPRATKK
+243 TGEKATRKL
-251 VMYTLPKASSSK
+251 MYTLRKASSGM

-288 GFSGNTLVVSGGSGS
+288 GFSGNTLVVSGGSG
-303 GGGNYLIVNSLS
+303 NYLIVDSLS
-315 DISEPY
+315 DISNPY

-330 RTEYVEYTGYTID
+330 KTEYAEYTGYTID
-343 ASQISEGYVA
+343 ASQIIDGTVA
-353 HIYYDGANEAAV
+353 HIYYDGNNENSV
-365 YRSGEAFHWEWDN
+365 YRDTNYFYLDW
-378 NTTEK
+378 NTSATGV

-397 HTVFTVLL
+397 QTVFTVLL

-420 ATTSG
+420 ATTSD
-425 TIEIFHKSVTYRYNG
+425 TIEIFHKAVTYRYNG

-451 YYLDEMTQSERADLY
+451 YYLDKMTQSERVDLY

-478 AGDYRFFVT
+478 AGNYRFFVT

-503 RFYEGDNVS
+503 RFYQGDNVS
-512 FSGLMQSRYNKVL
+512 FSGLMQSRSGKLL
-525 LQRGYKLTSTGD
+525 LQRGYKLTSAGD

-542 SENTEIQGVHREL
+542 SENTEIQGVSREI

-575 YLLYHTDNT
+575 YLLYHTHNSE
-584 DAVLAPFPVLFRTA
+584 AVLAPFPVLFRTA

-611 ETYTVWHSTTEGSHN
+611 ETYTVWHSTQESGYN

-632 KVEWNGRTR
+632 KIEWNGRTR
-641 VGKWKIWNDEQ
+641 VGKWKIWYNEG

-681 AEKEEWYDRI
+681 TEKEEWYDRI
-691 IDECWNYD
+691 IEECWNYD
-699 NTSFGLIRVSDK
+699 NTSFGIIRVNDK
-711 TSSADTGYNQ
+711 TSSADTGYNH
-721 MRVSYSVYKLD
+721 MRVSYSIYKLD

-742 FSGSEKDGDGPAERI
+742 FSGSEKDGDGPAERL
-757 YSARITRGGSIE
+757 YSARIARGGSIE
-769 QWEKRADL
+769 QWERRADL
-777 SKLDEVYNAFIVAQ
+777 SKLDKFYDAFIVAQ

-805 TKATMWETYKAERNE
+805 TKATMWETYKIEKNE
-820 EYARKTIIA
+820 GYARKTIVA
-829 YVHTGDV
+829 YVHTGDI
-836 VPARFNL
+836 VPVRFNL
-843 INVDG
+843 IYVDG

-895 EYSYTATV
+895 EYSYASS

>member
-20 FAADSVDIEPLSGSV
+20 FAAESVDIEPLSGSV

-54 ETSKNKAD
+54 ETNKNKAD
-62 IAALS
+62 IASLS
-67 GKVDNLSSST
+67 GQVGNLSSST
-77 ITGLETRVSGNTKDI
+77 VTGLETAQNAANSAYNRANEAYNLAESLTGVTGGPNVYVLNLMTQEERANLYAEIAPYRWQEQYMAVSSGFPVQDYAFYYFAGEETSDGWNDGDRGFVPLQLTAIHPDDYGG
-92 AALSAQTTANT
+92 ALFFTGMAKSRQ
-103 AHIETLSASTVAMNN
+103 N
-118 SVTANTANIATLSG
+118 SNEILWVRYN
-132 ITSGLAVSVETLSG
+132 ITSTG
-146 EVKEDIYVYLKDLTA
+146 EVDKNVNRF
-161 MTTEEKTVAWKAL
+161 M
-174 EEKYLAGHS
+174 
-183 IYLVAKSDNPTTD
+183 
-196 LILPLAKYQPHKEG
+196 
-210 DVLTGYFGFSV
+210 
-221 IEGGGNAFYDVTFW
+221 GG
-235 QRGQLFGN
+235 
-243 IGPRATKK
+243 
-251 VMYTLPKASSSK
+251 
-263 LGGIKVGSGLTMS
+263 
-276 GDFLN
+276 
-281 LEIGEGL
+281 
-288 GFSGNTLVVSGGSGS
+288 SGGSN
-303 GGGNYLIVNSLS
+303 GNYLIVNSLS
-315 DISEPY
+315 DISNPY

-330 RTEYVEYTGYTID
+330 RTEHLEYTGYTID

-353 HIYYDGANEAAV
+353 HIYYDGTNETAV
-365 YRSGEAFHWEWDN
+365 YRSGEAFYWDWDN
-378 NTTEK
+378 GTTEK
-383 FIDKGDYYYKINSE
+383 FIDKGDYYYKINSN

-405 VNPAAYVTF
+405 KNPAAYVTF

-425 TIEIFHKSVTYRYNG
+425 TIEIFHKAVTYRYNG

-451 YYLDEMTQSERADLY
+451 YYLDEMTQSERVDLY
-466 NEIFRYTEKTFP
+466 NEIFRYKEKTFP
-478 AGDYRFFVT
+478 AGNYRFFVT

-503 RFYEGDNVS
+503 RFYQGDNVS
-512 FSGLMQSRYNKVL
+512 FSGLMQSRGNKML
-525 LQRGYKLTSTGD
+525 LQRGYKLTSEGN
-537 FHSEF
+537 FNSEF
-542 SENTEIQGVHREL
+542 SANTEIQGVHREL

-575 YLLYHTDNT
+575 FLLYHTNNGDT
-584 DAVLAPFPVLFRTA
+584 ALAPFPVLFRTA
-598 IPDSGETCYAGTV
+598 IPNSGETCYAGTV

-641 VGKWKIWNDEQ
+641 VGKWKLWSDEQ
-652 GWHSQTLYWGWLMN
+652 GWHTQTLYWGWLMN

-681 AEKEEWYDRI
+681 TEKEEWYDRI

-711 TSSADTGYNQ
+711 TSSADTGYNH
-721 MRVSYSVYKLD
+721 MRVSYSIYRLE

-742 FSGSEKDGDGPAERI
+742 FSGSEKDGDSPAERI

-769 QWEKRADL
+769 YWERRVDL
-777 SKLDEVYNAFIVAQ
+777 SKLDKVYDAFIVAQ
-791 YDEGNK
+791 YDNGNK
-797 CLTGITHS
+797 NLTGITHS
-805 TKATMWETYKAERNE
+805 TKATMWETYKIEGNE
-820 EYARKTIIA
+820 GYARKTIVA

-843 INVDG
+843 ISVDG
-848 NMDENESGVKLYF
+848 NMAENENGVKLYF
-861 GAVYNSIADSSLHS
+861 GAIYNSIADSSLHS

-895 EYSYTATV
+895 EYSYAAS

>member
-1 MIVYT
+1 MIKYQNED
-6 SKECTLQIPKGLGN
+6 KTLIVPSGLGN
-20 FAADSVDIEPLSGSV
+20 IPSKGGSDVTKQDV
-35 IELSATT
+35 IEIVNSAITEYDT
-42 VTLSGAVETLEG
+42 EAQVELGEIRDNVSGNT
-54 ETSKNKAD
+54 AD
-62 IAALS
+62 IATLS
-67 GKVDNLSSST
+67 NKVDNLSSST
-77 ITGLETRVSGNTKDI
+77 VTGLETAQNAANSAYNRANEAYNLAESLTGVTGGPNVYVLNLMTQEERANLYAEIAPYRWQEQYMAVSSGFPVQDYAFYYFAGEETSDGWNDGDRGFVPLQLTAIHPDDYGGALFFTGI
-92 AALSAQTTANT
+92 AKSRQ
-103 AHIETLSASTVAMNN
+103 N
-118 SVTANTANIATLSG
+118 SNEILWVRYN
-132 ITSGLAVSVETLSG
+132 ITSTG
-146 EVKEDIYVYLKDLTA
+146 EVDKNVNRF
-161 MTTEEKTVAWKAL
+161 M
-174 EEKYLAGHS
+174 
-183 IYLVAKSDNPTTD
+183 
-196 LILPLAKYQPHKEG
+196 
-210 DVLTGYFGFSV
+210 
-221 IEGGGNAFYDVTFW
+221 GG
-235 QRGQLFGN
+235 
-243 IGPRATKK
+243 
-251 VMYTLPKASSSK
+251 
-263 LGGIKVGSGLTMS
+263 
-276 GDFLN
+276 
-281 LEIGEGL
+281 
-288 GFSGNTLVVSGGSGS
+288 SGGSN
-303 GGGNYLIVNSLS
+303 GNYLIVNSLS

-343 ASQISEGYVA
+343 ASQISEGYAA
-353 HIYYDGANEAAV
+353 HIYYDGSNEKSV
-365 YRSGEAFHWEWDN
+365 YRSGEAFYWEWDN
-378 NTTEK
+378 GTTEV
-383 FIDKGDYYYKINSE
+383 FIDKEDFYYKINSE

-405 VNPAAYVTF
+405 KNPAAYVTF

-420 ATTSG
+420 ATTSN
-425 TIEIFHKSVTYRYNG
+425 TFEIFHKAVTYRYNG

-451 YYLDEMTQSERADLY
+451 YYLDEMTQSERVDLY
-466 NEIFRYTEKTFP
+466 NEIFRYKEKTFP
-478 AGDYRFFVT
+478 AGNYRFFVT

-512 FSGLMQSRYNKVL
+512 FSGLMQSRGSKKL

-537 FHSEF
+537 FRSEF

-561 GGTIIGDDFNDLYQ
+561 GGTITGDNFEDLYQ
-575 YLLYHTDNT
+575 FLLYHTNNGDT
-584 DAVLAPFPVLFRTA
+584 ALAPFPVLFRTA
-598 IPDSGETCYAGTV
+598 IPNSGETCYAGTV
-611 ETYTVWHSTTEGSHN
+611 ETYTVWHSTTEGSYN

-641 VGKWKIWNDEQ
+641 VGKWKLWSDEQ
-652 GWHSQTLYWGWLMN
+652 GWHTQTLYWGWLMN

-699 NTSFGLIRVSDK
+699 NTSFGIIRVSDK

-721 MRVSYSVYKLD
+721 MRVSYSIYRLE

-757 YSARITRGGSIE
+757 YSARIMRGGSIE

-777 SKLDEVYNAFIVAQ
+777 SKLDKVYDAFIVAQ

-797 CLTGITHS
+797 NLTGITHS
-805 TKATMWETYKAERNE
+805 TKATMWETYKIEGNE
-820 EYARKTIIA
+820 EYARKTIVA
-829 YVHTGDV
+829 YVHTGDI

-843 INVDG
+843 IHVDG
-848 NMDENESGVKLYF
+848 NMQDNEGGVKLYF

-895 EYSYTATV
+895 EYSYTAS

>member
-20 FAADSVDIEPLSGSV
+20 FAAESVDIEPLSGSV

-42 VTLSGAVETLEG
+42 VTLSGAVETL
-54 ETSKNKAD
+54 NKSVDSQGDAIAD
-62 IAALS
+62 LLLD
-67 GKVDNLSSST
+67 VD
-77 ITGLETRVSGNTKDI
+77 GLDTRVSGNTKDI

-103 AHIETLSASTVAMNN
+103 AHIEALSASTVAMNN

-132 ITSGLAVSVETLSG
+132 ITSGLAVSVETLG
-146 EVKEDIYVYLKDLTA
+146 KVKEDIYVYLKDLTA
-161 MTTEEKTVAWKAL
+161 MTKEEKTVAWKAL

-183 IYLVAKSDNPTTD
+183 IYLVAKSGDPTTD
-196 LILPLAKYQPHKEG
+196 LMLPLAKYQPHTEG
-210 DVLTGYFGFSV
+210 EKYTGYFGFSV
-221 IEGGGNAFYDVTFW
+221 IDGGGNAFYDVTFW
-235 QRGQLFGN
+235 QRGDTLGN
-243 IGPRATKK
+243 TGPRAMRKE
-251 VMYTLPKASSSK
+251 MYKLPKASSGM

-288 GFSGNTLVVSGGSGS
+288 GFSGNTLVVSGGSG
-303 GGGNYLIVNSLS
+303 GGNYLIVDSLS
-315 DISEPY
+315 DISNPY

-330 RTEYVEYTGYTID
+330 RTEHLEYTGYTID

-353 HIYYDGANEAAV
+353 HIYYDGANETAV
-365 YRSGEAFHWEWDN
+365 YRSGGGFHWEWDN
-378 NTTEK
+378 GNTEK
-383 FIDKGDYYYKINSE
+383 FIDKKDYYYKINSE

-405 VNPAAYVTF
+405 KNPAAYVTF

-420 ATTSG
+420 ATTSD

-451 YYLDEMTQSERADLY
+451 YYLDKMTQSERADLY
-466 NEIFRYTEKTFP
+466 NEIFQYEEKTFP
-478 AGDYRFFVT
+478 AGNYRFFVT

-493 YQGRFEVFVA
+493 YQGRFEVFLA
-503 RFYEGDNVS
+503 RFYQGDDVS

-525 LQRGYKLTSTGD
+525 LQRGYKLTSAGD
-537 FHSEF
+537 FSPIF
-542 SENTEIQGVHREL
+542 SENTEIQGVRREI

-561 GGTIIGDDFNDLYQ
+561 GGTITGDNFEDLYQ
-575 YLLYHTDNT
+575 FLLYHTNNGDT
-584 DAVLAPFPVLFRTA
+584 ALAPFPVLFRTA
-598 IPDSGETCYAGTV
+598 IPNSGETCYAGTV
-611 ETYTVWHSTTEGSHN
+611 ETYTVWHSTTQDSHN

-641 VGKWKIWNDEQ
+641 VGKWKIWYDEQ

-691 IDECWNYD
+691 IEECWNYD
-699 NTSFGLIRVSDK
+699 NTSFGIIRVSDK

-721 MRVSYSVYKLD
+721 MRVSYSIYKLE

-742 FSGSEKDGDGPAERI
+742 FSGSEKDGDGPAERL
-757 YSARITRGGSIE
+757 YSARIARGNSIE
-769 QWEKRADL
+769 YWEKRADL
-777 SKLDEVYNAFIVAQ
+777 SKLDKVYDAFIVAQ
-791 YDEGNK
+791 YDNGNK
-797 CLTGITHS
+797 NLTGITHS
-805 TKATMWETYKAERNE
+805 TKATMWETYKIEGNE
-820 EYARKTIIA
+820 GYARKTIIA

-848 NMDENESGVKLYF
+848 NMDENEGGVKLYF